1 MKKLSIF
8 IVSAFVMFSA
18 VSSGYA
24 IVGAGFHWGFDYSL
38 SMEPVADEPVTL
50 PELDAT
56 IQSALGKNS
65 LVTVSRTNWRSS
77 ALNFGGKVYI
87 DFIPFI
93 EAIEV
98 SCNFGLWQYDG
109 SLNYADIGL
118 DGNNNLTVKYKQV
131 DLTTKSTGLDYW
143 VLDGT
148 PYAKLQLDA
157 TIRKEIVDFWI
168 VKLSGGA
175 GFSSHFTTPLLTA
188 KLVEDVV
195 GSKLSAANADLGK
208 LLDPKGNIS
217 KDIVNKIIDE
227 ALGNPVYG
235 MHLLLGIKAKLPVI
249 PVGIY
254 VDGKYMI
261 PFTKF
266 DENAGDKGIDGW
278 GFLLNAGISLSI

>member
-38 SMEPVADEPVTL
+38 SMEPVTDEPVTL
-50 PELDAT
+50 PGLDAT
-56 IQSALGKNS
+56 VKSALGDKS
-65 LVTVSRTNWRSS
+65 LITVSRTDWESS
-77 ALNFGGKVYI
+77 ALNFGGKAYI
-87 DFIPFI
+87 DFLPFI
-93 EAIEV
+93 EAIEF
-98 SCNFGLWQYDG
+98 SCNFGLWQYKG
-109 SLNYADIGL
+109 SINYADIGL
-118 DGNNNLTVKYKQV
+118 DANNSPTVTYKPV
-131 DLTTKSTGLDYW
+131 DLTVKSTGLDYW
-143 VLDGT
+143 VLEGT

-157 TIRKEIVDFWI
+157 TIRKEIVDFWVI
-168 VKLSGGA
+168 KLSGGA

-195 GSKLSAANADLGK
+195 GSKLNAANADIGTLLGPQG
-208 LLDPKGNIS
+208 DIS

-235 MHLLLGIKAKLPVI
+235 MHLLLGIKAKLPMI
-249 PVGIY
+249 PVGLY
-254 VDGKYMI
+254 LDGKYMI

-278 GFLLNAGISLSI
+278 GLLLNAGISLSI